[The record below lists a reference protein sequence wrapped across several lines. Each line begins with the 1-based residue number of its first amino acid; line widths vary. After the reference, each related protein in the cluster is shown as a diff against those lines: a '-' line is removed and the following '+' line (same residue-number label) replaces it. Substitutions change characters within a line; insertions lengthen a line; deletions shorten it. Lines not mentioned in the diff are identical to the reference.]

1 MIKIIGFKRLIILV
15 VFLLIN
21 AFLAFLIYG
30 YLVPQQE
37 VKDRRERSLRS
48 QVSSVQSDID
58 RVQLEFEQ
66 IDRQQDEF
74 DVLKEQGFFSVQSRN
89 DAKKMFSEFQDRSN
103 VISAVVSVKPG
114 VAVDDEDASKANH
127 KLLVSPINIDIEAF
141 DDGDV
146 YRYISLLENEF
157 PGHISLDSLEM
168 TRVRDVNA
176 AVLRAISSGANPV
189 MIKAKIILSWRTMVP
204 ESQITGDIQ

>member
-1 MIKIIGFKRLIILV
+1 MIKIIGFKRLSILV

-21 AFLAFLIYG
+21 AFLAFLLYG